1 MQGTR
6 RMIFSRGLFKPSA
19 PGYAARKERCET
31 EENGMEA
38 KELLRV
44 LHTAERLKDETRHC
58 YTSGGRHES
67 VAEHSWRLALTAL
80 FLRDEFPALDM
91 DRVIRMCLIHD
102 LGECFTGDIPSFLK
116 SGGDEERER
125 SALETWVA
133 SLPAPYSVELKTLYA
148 EMDALETDEAR
159 LYKALDKL
167 EAVIQ
172 HNESDIATWLP
183 REYELN
189 LTYADENVAFSD
201 YLKRLR
207 EEIRRETR
215 NKIAAAEHNRQ

>member
-1 MQGTR
+1 
-6 RMIFSRGLFKPSA
+6 
-19 PGYAARKERCET
+19 
-31 EENGMEA
+31 MEA

-67 VAEHSWRLALTAL
+67 VAEHSWRLALMAL

-102 LGECFTGDIPSFLK
+102 LGECFIGDIPSFLK

-133 SLPAPYSVELKTLYA
+133 SLPAPYSGELKTLYA

-207 EEIRRETR
+207 EEVRRETR
-215 NKIAAAEHNRQ
+215 DKIAAAEHNRQ

>member
-1 MQGTR
+1 
-6 RMIFSRGLFKPSA
+6 
-19 PGYAARKERCET
+19 
-31 EENGMEA
+31 MEA

-80 FLRDEFPALDM
+80 FLRDEFPALDI

-116 SGGDEERER
+116 SSGDEERER

-133 SLPAPYSVELKTLYA
+133 SLPAPYSVQLKTLYA

-207 EEIRRETR
+207 EEVRRETR
-215 NKIAAAEHNRQ
+215 DKIAAAEHKRQ